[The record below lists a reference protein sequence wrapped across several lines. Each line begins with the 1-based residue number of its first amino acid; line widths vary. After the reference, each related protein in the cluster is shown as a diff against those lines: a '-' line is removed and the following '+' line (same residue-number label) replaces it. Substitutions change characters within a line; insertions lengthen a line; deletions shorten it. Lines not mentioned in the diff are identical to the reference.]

1 MNKFIY
7 LQYPIKED
15 GKSNDGKLH
24 RVEPQKLYEVSDG
37 YYVLE
42 YLEEDVKK
50 SALLKEDNGEFKK
63 IPLNKLS
70 YKILPTYIFKGKKI
84 NLEDTKLPNKI
95 DLITFEELKDFDL
108 PLLKPLA
115 DKKCYDVERVELE
128 TQKPAEETPESEQI
142 KEEIINKFKQAPE
155 SGKTSESKA
164 HDIYVTIG
172 PDFDI
177 LIQPTNYFTKAIF
190 KFVKDNEDSIMLVK
204 DPLPKNRET
213 IGRLFDASKRREEY
227 LEERITHSMDAIQ
240 YNSNKKSDFKIIS
253 HYYGGYNHMF
263 NIHYVFV
270 SDPELYNKFLD
281 AKFVSLTA
289 QKEDR
294 TIDTDSCEKMVFF
307 GNDKKPFAK
316 QENTNK
322 HLL

>member
-1 MNKFIY
+1 MDTAQPSSGKRPNTFSLPFPVAHDKPTKARPDIRARTGPPPKAPRS
-7 LQYPIKED
+7 LRSVPRSRSGTSQYFS
-15 GKSNDGKLH
+15 GS
-24 RVEPQKLYEVSDG
+24 
-37 YYVLE
+37 
-42 YLEEDVKK
+42 
-50 SALLKEDNGEFKK
+50 F
-63 IPLNKLS
+63 LS
-70 YKILPTYIFKGKKI
+70 
-84 NLEDTKLPNKI
+84 
-95 DLITFEELKDFDL
+95 
-108 PLLKPLA
+108 
-115 DKKCYDVERVELE
+115 
-128 TQKPAEETPESEQI
+128 
-142 KEEIINKFKQAPE
+142 APE
-155 SGKTSESKA
+155 SGRTSESKA